1 MMPTFL
7 PDSRRH
13 PGHALLDHLARV
25 PVGQLLLAES
35 GWLMLAGEQLPP
47 GNPAR
52 IVAVFG
58 FMLTCPG
65 LAISRLVSRDTIE
78 RCVLTVTLSMS
89 LAVLVSVAAT
99 VARNNSMTLQL
110 VVLAAITSI
119 AVLAGNI
126 KIRGTRAA
134 VLHWKAGVLAAITSI
149 AVLVGNIRIRARAAV
164 LQRKAGARQ

>member
-1 MMPTFL
+1 
-7 PDSRRH
+7 
-13 PGHALLDHLARV
+13 
-25 PVGQLLLAES
+25 
-35 GWLMLAGEQLPP
+35 
-47 GNPAR
+47 
-52 IVAVFG
+52 
-58 FMLTCPG
+58 MLTCPG

-78 RCVLTVTLSMS
+78 RCALTVTLSMS
-89 LAVLVSVAAT
+89 LAILVSVAAT

-134 VLHWKAGVLAAITSI
+134 VLRRKAGVLA
-149 AVLVGNIRIRARAAV
+149 VLAGNITIRGTRAAV